1 MRIARMTA
9 QALVISVAAAALAAA
24 QSNNDQP
31 SSARGQGQPAQQQ
44 ATAEPGQ
51 PDALNLLRN
60 VAETY
65 RSMTTFRAEANMVTE
80 MNGPDMQ
87 SKMEMPMTLII
98 GSQGRTRIESK
109 GAVGMLSVS
118 DGQTTWMY
126 MPQLNKYYKLDLTKL
141 ISFPKVAGQDVAIS
155 GGAWDFR
162 SQYANVV
169 GNVKQAKLLRSETL
183 HANGADVPCW
193 VVSVEYEGAGLEPT
207 PQAAGGVPR
216 AKADLRTS
224 TLWIDQAHY
233 LVYREI
239 SNAKMTLPGTSSP
252 TETKHTVTFKD
263 IAVDEPVADD
273 ARSFS
278 RRLKARR
285 RWTCRVS
292 CRKARHP
299 SNSRG
304 GRAFQQAA
312 KGGT

>member
-9 QALVISVAAAALAAA
+9 KALVVCLATAALAVA
-24 QSNNDQP
+24 QSSQDQP
-31 SSARGQGQPAQQQ
+31 RSARGQGGESAQQQ
-44 ATAEPGQ
+44 AAGEQGQ

-193 VVSVEYEGAGLEPT
+193 VGSVEYEGDGLERT
-207 PQAAGGVPR
+207 AQASGGVAR
-216 AKADLRTS
+216 AK
-224 TLWIDQAHY
+224 
-233 LVYREI
+233 
-239 SNAKMTLPGTSSP
+239 
-252 TETKHTVTFKD
+252 
-263 IAVDEPVADD
+263 
-273 ARSFS
+273 
-278 RRLKARR
+278 
-285 RWTCRVS
+285 
-292 CRKARHP
+292 
-299 SNSRG
+299 
-304 GRAFQQAA
+304 
-312 KGGT
+312 